1 MEVSGQAKQLLLC
14 WSIWLDRLSLVG
26 GIVSASGRDDRFLG
40 LLGTSPYTINTL
52 LMLLK
57 LK

>member
-1 MEVSGQAKQLLLC
+1 MEVSGQAKQLLLH
-14 WSIWLDRLSLVG
+14 WSIWLDRLSLG
-26 GIVSASGRDDRFLG
+26 RIVSASGRDDRFLR
-40 LLGTSPYTINTL
+40 LQGTSPYTINTL